1 MSELEKSYEKE
12 VRPWLDLAEN
22 LRALSIDNA
31 LSVPQICVMGD
42 QSSGKSSVLEALSG
56 VPLPRGPGLVT
67 RCPVRL
73 VMRRAPNDKWSATAS
88 TTLSPNTIVANT
100 PSELTAII
108 SRLTDTLISNTQGF
122 STESIIVRLTSP
134 ESPDLTVV
142 DLPGIIRTVTRG
154 QDAEI
159 VNNVN
164 QLIDEYLKQ
173 ERTIILAVIPSN
185 QDVATVD
192 ILERAQRV
200 DPQGERTLGILT
212 KPDLIDAGN
221 EEEVV
226 AVLNN
231 IRKPLKLGYIMVKNR
246 SQSQSQTKMSRTS
259 AIKDEEDFFES
270 HPTFMCLNRQVLGVR
285 NLTTVL
291 TKLLVARIQN
301 QLAPMKRH
309 VEIML
314 SKVRADI
321 RALSSY
327 GTAASAS
334 ERQKLLVTLTQEF
347 VRHLN
352 DCVRGEYRDRLI
364 VCNPNLRLY
373 TRALVIF
380 HELKSRVI
388 STAPNFNLVD
398 FVSNLA
404 LQMEALRGRELP
416 GFMSAQSFYMFIQE
430 FIDAWAAPARMAAA
444 QMRALASEVVREL
457 FQKIAVSY
465 PILRN
470 SLNEVVLSILE
481 ESEGQALQLLDGLV
495 MREKDPFTINEF
507 LQAHINKLRYD
518 RFEKSVDSAFCGTAN
533 DKGGVTS
540 WQATKEHVG
549 ASLRSW
555 YRSAHGVNSSAN
567 AEDMSAILEAYWTL
581 ASKRFVDNACM
592 CLDDRILGTLCS
604 KLQEQCYRF
613 VHDESKLEAFFTE
626 DASLVASRSQL
637 ERNRDCLVRANSTM
651 ASIHITRKA
660 LRINAG
666 ETPQVLRI
674 TVNIGIN
681 GLGLQL
687 ADEGGVVVIRGFRR
701 ESAAHRAGVN
711 LGDVLVEINGEACA
725 SFSSAIAKLKTLGQ
739 GENTFAFRQTK

>member
-1 MSELEKSYEKE
+1 
-12 VRPWLDLAEN
+12 
-22 LRALSIDNA
+22 
-31 LSVPQICVMGD
+31 
-42 QSSGKSSVLEALSG
+42 
-56 VPLPRGPGLVT
+56 
-67 RCPVRL
+67 
-73 VMRRAPNDKWSATAS
+73 
-88 TTLSPNTIVANT
+88 
-100 PSELTAII
+100 
-108 SRLTDTLISNTQGF
+108 
-122 STESIIVRLTSP
+122 
-134 ESPDLTVV
+134 
-142 DLPGIIRTVTRG
+142 
-154 QDAEI
+154 
-159 VNNVN
+159 VN

-212 KPDLIDAGN
+212 KPDLIDPGN

-231 IRKPLKLGYIMVKNR
+231 IRKPLKLGYIMVKNQ
-246 SQSQSQTKMSRTS
+246 SQSQSCQSQIMMSHTS
-259 AIKDEEDFFES
+259 AMKDEEHFFES
-270 HPTFMCLNRQVLGVR
+270 HPTFMCLNRQLLGVR
-285 NLTTVL
+285 NLTAVL
-291 TKLLVARIQN
+291 TKLLATRIQS

-380 HELKSRVI
+380 HELKSRII
-388 STAPNFNLVD
+388 STAPNFYLAD

-444 QMRALASEVVREL
+444 QMRALASEVVCEL

-465 PILRN
+465 PTLRN
-470 SLNEVVLSILE
+470 SLNEVALSILE
-481 ESEGQALQLLDGLV
+481 ETEGQALQLLDGLV

-518 RFEKSVDSAFCGTAN
+518 RFEKSVDSAFSGTAN
-533 DKGGVTS
+533 DKGGLTS

-555 YRSAHGVNSSAN
+555 YRSTHGVNSSAN

-613 VHDESKLEAFFTE
+613 VHDETKLEAFFTE
-626 DASLVASRSQL
+626 DPSLVASRSQL

-651 ASIHITRKA
+651 ASIHVTRK
-660 LRINAG
+660 
-666 ETPQVLRI
+666 VLRTNTGAKEYWWHSI
-674 TVNIGIN
+674 TH
-681 GLGLQL
+681 LTQASQL
-687 ADEGGVVVIRGFRR
+687 NYA
-701 ESAAHRAGVN
+701 
-711 LGDVLVEINGEACA
+711 
-725 SFSSAIAKLKTLGQ
+725 
-739 GENTFAFRQTK
+739 